1 VAGSYVYETEV
12 EWTGERR
19 TTVRAVGTPVLDVS
33 SPPEFQGQEGMWTPE
48 TLFVAS
54 VGTCFVLT
62 FLAIAQLS
70 RLPIADLRVSARGRL
85 EKVEGAGYQMTEIL
99 IQPVL
104 RVRSESD
111 RERAERLLEK
121 AERNCFISNSIRAT
135 VRLEPEVIVAA

>member
-1 VAGSYVYETEV
+1 VYETEV

-19 TTVRAVGTPVLDVS
+19 TTVRAMGTPVLDVS